1 MQQSYSTGNVP
12 IRDMMNQALA
22 AFPNKHD
29 AEKLLDSLFLYAE
42 ANYYYFDERDLR
54 SRIQRLYDRQSPENV
69 DDLDLVALALVSFAL
84 GSQFIQFNGIL
95 LQVAEISAED
105 TLPGARFMY
114 HAERIMPLV
123 MTNCSNESLQC
134 CLLMAICLLPT
145 AGPKASYIYLSVA
158 LKIAISL
165 GLHRAPGRSPSEQ
178 TLQRVFWTTY
188 VIER

>member
-1 MQQSYSTGNVP
+1 
-12 IRDMMNQALA
+12 MNQALA
-22 AFPNKHD
+22 AFPNRHD
-29 AEKLLDSLFLYAE
+29 GGKLIDSLFLYAE

-54 SRIQRLYDRQSPENV
+54 ARIQQLYDRPSLENV
-69 DDLDLVALALVSFAL
+69 DDLDFVALALVSFAL
-84 GSQFIQFNGIL
+84 GSQFTQFNGIL
-95 LQVAEISAED
+95 LQVTEISAEGR
-105 TLPGARFMY
+105 LPGARFMY

-123 MTNCSNESLQC
+123 MTSCSIESLQC

-165 GLHRAPGRSPSEQ
+165 GLHRSTGRSPADQ